1 MCVGW
6 VCVCVCVCV
15 YVTGIHWMHGSVA
28 STHCAAKEDMC
39 STSAGGE
46 PRPAEDLRMQLS
58 QVGSGN
64 FGGAL
69 MTSGSFTMMGSQGM
83 FEEEVVP
90 QQTAA
95 AVPQAVEMDTR
106 SSLDATL
113 TQSNTASGSGAVDPS
128 QCFLAVTRHR
138 MEPETTEHGV
148 GAAGGETTAQLKTLH
163 TSPPMACETAC
174 TVDEGTVAF
183 TAVQGFSNGETE
195 LPPETFLCIGQTP
208 AAGE

>member
-1 MCVGW
+1 MCVCMCG
-6 VCVCVCVCV
+6 
-15 YVTGIHWMHGSVA
+15 YVTAIPWMHGSVA

-58 QVGSGN
+58 QVGSGAN

-69 MTSGSFTMMGSQGM
+69 MTSGSFNMMSSGGAG
-83 FEEEVVP
+83 EEVVP

-106 SSLDATL
+106 PSLDATL
-113 TQSNTASGSGAVDPS
+113 TQSNAASGSGAVDPS
-128 QCFLAVTRHR
+128 QCFLAVTRHH

-195 LPPETFLCIGQTP
+195 LPPETFLCVGQMP